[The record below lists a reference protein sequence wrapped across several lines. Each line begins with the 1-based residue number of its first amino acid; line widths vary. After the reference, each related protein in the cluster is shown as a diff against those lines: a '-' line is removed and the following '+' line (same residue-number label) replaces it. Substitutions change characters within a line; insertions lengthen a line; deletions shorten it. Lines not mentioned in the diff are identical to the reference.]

1 MAERLIERHPCN
13 DCRLKLY
20 IPCNGPCKKWYE
32 WYQDVLEKL
41 LSYEIAEEDGR
52 LYILP
57 AGVNV
62 GDMVYKI
69 YRSLGEGSWEV
80 RIHKIKL
87 EDIPQIGKTV
97 FLTREEAE
105 EAKSV

>member
-1 MAERLIERHPCN
+1 MISIKSPCN
-13 DCRLKLY
+13 NCKLRLY
-20 IPCNGPCKKWYE
+20 FPCTGPCKKWYE
-32 WYQDVLEKL
+32 WHQNALEKL
-41 LSYEIAEEDGR
+41 MDYEFAEEDER

-62 GDMVYKI
+62 GDMVYEI

-97 FLTREEAE
+97 FLTREEVE
-105 EAKSV
+105 EAMSV